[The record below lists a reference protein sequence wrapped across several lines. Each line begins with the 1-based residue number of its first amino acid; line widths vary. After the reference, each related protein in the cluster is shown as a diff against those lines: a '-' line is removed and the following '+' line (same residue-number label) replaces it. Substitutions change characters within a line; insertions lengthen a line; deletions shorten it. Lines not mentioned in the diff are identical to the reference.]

1 MKNMSKLYV
10 FGIGGTGSRVI
21 KSLTMLLA
29 AGVKCDADTIVPIII
44 DPDDSAADLTRAV
57 ETMKRYGNI
66 REKLD
71 FSNIT
76 KNKFF
81 KTEIAQSVQNFRLPL
96 SNTRDV
102 KFRDYMSV
110 DTLSDD
116 NKAFVNMLFSQKNL
130 ESNMKVGF
138 KGNPNI
144 GSVVLNQFADS
155 QAFKDFANNFQ
166 QGDKIFIVSSIFG
179 GTGASGFPLL
189 AKTLRSNNTI
199 PNYALINSAEIGAI
213 SVLPY
218 FGVKQDDTSEVDSG
232 TFISKTKSALSYYYD
247 NISNNQT
254 VNALYY
260 VADDIRNQYENC
272 EGGSGQQNNAHF
284 IELTSAL
291 AILDFAAG
299 DYSGGITHKEFGL
312 EKDSQE
318 IIFGDFGKETQDL
331 LQGPLTQFLLFCKYM
346 KDECN
351 KQYRSQPWA
360 KSINFDSAFFNSQ
373 FMREISAIQDDFI
386 TWLTEMDDNKRKLSL
401 FELANANIGL
411 FDIVKGRT
419 ARKLLTINSNYALYD
434 NMLNKQRISAASK
447 TEQQF
452 IELFYRATNEL
463 VDKKFNF

>member
-1 MKNMSKLYV
+1 MSKLYV

>member
-76 KNKFF
+76 KNRFF

>member
-1 MKNMSKLYV
+1 MSKLYV

-254 VNALYY
+254 VNALFY